1 MIEVQQLT
9 KRFEAVTAV
18 KDLSFKIDTGE
29 TLALIGTSGSGKTTT
44 LKMINRLIEPTAGKI
59 IVEGEEVQELPVVEL
74 RRRMGYVIQETGLF
88 THYTVEENVGV
99 VPRLLGW
106 DKARIRERTQALLE
120 QLGLSS
126 EQFAGSYPGQLSGGQ
141 QQRVGIARALAADP
155 PIVLMDE
162 PFGALDPITRGD
174 IRRDFMELEELKNK
188 TTILV
193 THDVEEAFEMA
204 DWVCL
209 LDEGRMQQIGTPAE
223 LLFEPANDFVVDFL
237 AEQRLQLEMEVIAL
251 EDLFDSLPES
261 PPDGGKEQS
270 FSLTTSVRQVIATL
284 SSAPGHDLT
293 GMVERDDQYRY
304 FDLPGLMQQFFQYQK
319 NL

>member
-251 EDLFDSLPES
+251 EDLLESLPES
-261 PPDGGKEQS
+261 PPNGGKERS
-270 FSLTTSVRQVIATL
+270 FALSTPVRQAIAVL
-284 SSAPGHDLT
+284 SSAPGHDVT
-293 GMVERDDQYRY
+293 GRVERDGQYRY
-304 FDLPGLMQQFFQYQK
+304 FDLPGLMQQFFHYQK